1 MNVSIILVSNQSEHL
16 VDDEVNDEDVHEA
29 HRQIIINELVK
40 TIEDTKESLNTF
52 IHEDMQSSI
61 REDIRYNRE
70 LNRAAHTVLQY
81 FTTREEYNELVIN

>member
-1 MNVSIILVSNQSEHL
+1 MNVSIILVSNQPEYL

-29 HRQIIINELVK
+29 HRQIIINELVDA
-40 TIEDTKESLNTF
+40 IEDTKESLNTF

-81 FTTREEYNELVIN
+81 FTSREEYNELVIN